1 MDTLTQIPMTFNH
14 VNAGLVAGTTS
25 TYTTT
30 AATSCSIGG
39 KFATALTAQ
48 TNTASPTTDV
58 NTGTTFVALTA
69 NQATVLVWGVNAA
82 GAIKLAQGSIVPTET
97 GVTTTAGDFILAPQ
111 FPDLPDDFMVF
122 GYLLVRTAPSASA
135 WTAGTSSW
143 DATGVTASATNCTAS
158 TPTTSGNNV
167 SLTISAMSD
176 RGYVDVTAT
185 VGGEIRTARIRAN
198 GRAPAE
204 DYR

>member
-39 KFATALTAQ
+39 KFATALSPQ
-48 TNTASPTTDV
+48 TNTASPTTDAT
-58 NTGTTFVALTA
+58 TGAAFVALSA

-97 GVTTTAGDFILAPQ
+97 GVTTTAGAFITLPS
-111 FPDLPDDFMVF
+111 FPSLPDDFCPI
-122 GYLLVRTAPSASA
+122 GYQLVRTSPTGSAFTPGTTAWAASGITCSVIKNISSLPGRPQSA
-135 WTAGTSSW
+135 
-143 DATGVTASATNCTAS
+143 
-158 TPTTSGNNV
+158 
-167 SLTISAMSD
+167 
-176 RGYVDVTAT
+176 
-185 VGGEIRTARIRAN
+185 
-198 GRAPAE
+198 
-204 DYR
+204 